1 MAWIEA
7 HQGLPQHPKTKRF
20 ARMLNISTREAV
32 GSLFMFWWW
41 ALEYASDGDISK
53 YDATDIADALQ
64 WDRDPEELV
73 NALINCGPSGSKGF
87 IEKTDSGMFIHDWN
101 KFGGRLFER
110 REKNRIR
117 QARLREKNVSDES
130 VTHDKSVSE
139 SNVTSEQKKTKDT
152 VTLPLIHETEDEAVT
167 LKKII
172 DMWNDRLAPLG
183 FPSVLKN
190 TPSRDKALKARTGM
204 SEERKSP
211 AWWENL
217 FEHIAASDF
226 LRTSAKEQNWLTLDW
241 LLNENN
247 LVKVLEGKYDNRE
260 AAKPE
265 ERPIKTFDEILA
277 GNRKPVIDAE
287 YEVIEHDG
295 K

>member
-32 GSLFMFWWW
+32 GSLFMLWWW

-64 WDRDPEELV
+64 WDGDPEELV
-73 NALINCGPSGSKGF
+73 NALINCGPHGSVGF
-87 IEKTDSGMFIHDWN
+87 IEKTDEGIFLHDWD
-101 KFGGRLFER
+101 KYGGRLFEK

-117 QARLREKNVSDES
+117 QARLREKNASNENVARDES
-130 VTHDKSVSE
+130 VINETA
-139 SNVTSEQKKTKDT
+139 
-152 VTLPLIHETEDEAVT
+152 TLPLIPEAELEEADNADVT
-167 LKKII
+167 LRKII
-172 DMWNDRLAPLG
+172 VAWNDKLTPLG

-190 TPSRDKALKARTGM
+190 TPARDKALKARIGM
-204 SEERKSP
+204 SADRKNL
-211 AWWENL
+211 AWWESL
-217 FEHIAASDF
+217 FERIASSDF
-226 LRTSAKEQNWLTLDW
+226 LRNSAKERNWFTLDW

-247 LVKVLEGKYDNRE
+247 LVKVLEGKYDTRTQE
-260 AAKPE
+260 K
-265 ERPIKTFDEILA
+265 PIKTFDEILA
-277 GNRKPVIDAE
+277 GNRNAVIDAE
-287 YEVIEHDG
+287 YEVVDHDG

>member
-20 ARMLNISTREAV
+20 ARLLNISTREAV
-32 GSLFMFWWW
+32 GSLFMLWWW

-73 NALINCGPSGSKGF
+73 NALINCGPQGSAGF
-87 IEKTDSGMFIHDWN
+87 IEKTDRGLFLHDWD
-101 KFGGRLFER
+101 KFGGRLFEK

-117 QARLREKNVSDES
+117 QAKLREKNVNNEN
-130 VTHDKSVSE
+130 VTHDKG
-139 SNVTSEQKKTKDT
+139 VTKEKETA
-152 VTLPLIHETEDEAVT
+152 TLPLIPDEPDVT

-172 DMWNDRLAPLG
+172 AAWNDKLAPLG

-190 TPSRDKALKARTGM
+190 TPSRDKALKARIGM
-204 SEERKSP
+204 SEDRKSLD
-211 AWWENL
+211 WWESL
-217 FEHIAASDF
+217 FERLAVSDF
-226 LRTSAKEQNWLTLDW
+226 LRNSAKEQNWLTLDW

-247 LVKVLEGKYDNRE
+247 LVKVLEGKYDNRVE
-260 AAKPE
+260 AKQNE
-265 ERPIKTFDEILA
+265 KPIKSFDEILA
-277 GNRKPVIDAE
+277 GNQKTFIDAE
-287 YEVIEHDG
+287 YEVISDDG
-295 K
+295 KRP